1 MKKKD
6 FTFSEKIKLCNDLG
20 TFLCELNNINNTNLI
35 DKSMVNNL
43 LNRLRHWRKD
53 LKIRKYYYDV

>member
-20 TFLCELNNINNTNLI
+20 TFLCELNNIDNTNNI
-35 DKSMVNNL
+35 DKSMVKNL
-43 LNRLRHWRKD
+43 VNRLRYWRKD
-53 LKIRKYYYDV
+53 LKIRQYYYDV

>member
-20 TFLCELNNINNTNLI
+20 FFLSELNNNNNINYI

-43 LNRLRHWRKD
+43 LMRLGQWHED
-53 LKIRKYYYDV
+53 LKIRQYYYDV

>member
-20 TFLCELNNINNTNLI
+20 TFLFELNNIDNTNLI
-35 DKSMVNNL
+35 DKSIVDNL
-43 LNRLRHWRKD
+43 LNRLRYWRKD
-53 LKIRKYYYDV
+53 LKIRQYYYDV